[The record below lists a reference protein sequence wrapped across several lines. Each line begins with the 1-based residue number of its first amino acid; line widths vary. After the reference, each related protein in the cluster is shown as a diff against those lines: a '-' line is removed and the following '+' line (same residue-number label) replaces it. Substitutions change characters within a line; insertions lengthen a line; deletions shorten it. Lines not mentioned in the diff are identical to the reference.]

1 MISDQWEYR
10 YRAARADRPRDDGDD
25 GDTVLML
32 LDQGLNGRAEEQIRL
47 AGVLAPER
55 KQFGGAEAAMFTAE
69 VFGEVEERFRAA
81 RRRWPFVVVTELSH
95 GRREVSEG
103 RSFVRY
109 VGHVWARDTGE
120 YLNDTIAAFLNTHPE
135 WGKGVSAKAARE
147 NG

>member
-1 MISDQWEYR
+1 MIADQWEYR
-10 YRAARADRPRDDGDD
+10 YRAARSDKPREVQDD

-32 LDQGLNGRAEEQIRL
+32 LDQGLNGRAEEPLRL
-47 AGVLAPER
+47 ADVFAPER
-55 KQFGGAEAAMFTAE
+55 KQHGGEETAAFAAE

-81 RRRWPFVVVTELSH
+81 GRRWPFVVVTEMVQ
-95 GRREVSEG
+95 GRHEASEG

-109 VGHVWARDTGE
+109 VAHVWARDTGE
-120 YLNDTIAAFLNTHPE
+120 YLNEAIADFLSLHPE